1 MPLEIINPIEYPN
14 WDKLL
19 LTHKDYSFFHT
30 SSWARVLFD
39 SYGYKPIN
47 FTLIDGG
54 KLTAL
59 IPVMEIKSW
68 LTGKRGVSLP
78 FTDFCSPIVSE
89 KSQFKEIIKSLIEYG
104 KKGGWKYIEVRGGKD
119 NFHDITTSSSYYAH
133 SLDLAQNE
141 HEIFSS
147 FRDSTKRNIKKAIK
161 EGVSV
166 ILSNSLESVKE
177 FCRLYRMTRKHHG
190 LPPQPYYFFKKVYD
204 HIISNKKGIVV
215 LASYQKR
222 NIAGAICFQLGN
234 KAIYKFGA
242 FDRRYQHL
250 RPNNLLMWEI
260 IKWYDQNGF
269 KNFSFGRTEPENAGL
284 LQYKQGWGTKQ
295 EIINYYK
302 YDPAKDAFVKE
313 PNAKISYYIFKS
325 LPSPLLNLTGFLLY
339 KHVG

>member
-19 LTHKDYSFFHT
+19 LTNKDYSFFHT
-30 SSWARVLFD
+30 SSWAKVLSD
-39 SYGYKPIN
+39 SYGYRPIY
-47 FTLIDGG
+47 FTLIDSG
-54 KLTAL
+54 KLSAL
-59 IPVMEIKSW
+59 MPVMEIESW
-68 LTGKRGVSLP
+68 ITGKRGVSLP

-89 KSQFKEIIKSLIEYG
+89 KSLFKEIIKSLIEYG

-119 NFHDITTSSSYYAH
+119 NFQDMTTSSSHYAH
-133 SLDLAQNE
+133 TLDLTQNE

-166 ILSNSLESVKE
+166 TLSNSLESVKE
-177 FCRLYRMTRKHHG
+177 FCRLNRMTRKHHG

-204 HIISNKKGIVV
+204 HIISSKKGVAA

-222 NIAGAICFQLGN
+222 NIAGAICFQSGN

-242 FDRRYQHL
+242 FDRRYQLL
-250 RPNNLLMWEI
+250 RPNNLLMWQI
-260 IKWYDQNGF
+260 IKWYCQNGF
-269 KNFSFGRTEPENAGL
+269 KNFSFGRTEPENTGL
-284 LQYKQGWGTKQ
+284 LQFKRGWGTRE

-302 YDPAKDAFVKE
+302 YDLVKDAFVKE
-313 PNAKISYYIFKS
+313 PNGKTSYNIFKS

-339 KHVG
+339 RHVG